1 MPVSKVRHNKK
12 QSKNQ
17 PSSLGL
23 REKRRRDEMVDIV
36 QRMYRCGCMEGL
48 VSPGNTELSTPSSSR
63 HAPRHKKKRNR
74 EKSEEKETEKDR
86 MVKLKLKIPH
96 VGERRKENKRQS
108 QRKEEKTNDYT
119 TRRPADQT
127 RQTDSDMSVS
137 PRPNYPDSPV
147 FVSLKL
153 SVGAFGGVGVMYRA
167 RFLLAAGI
175 W

>member
-1 MPVSKVRHNKK
+1 MDMDIDMRGYRYEKRKGYQTRDGGMPVSKVRHNKK

-48 VSPGNTELSTPSSSR
+48 VSPGNTECVCETRRNAYMCMYPYGLYDFRLSTPSSSR
-63 HAPRHKKKRNR
+63 HAPRHPKKRNR

-96 VGERRKENKRQS
+96 VC
-108 QRKEEKTNDYT
+108 
-119 TRRPADQT
+119 
-127 RQTDSDMSVS
+127 
-137 PRPNYPDSPV
+137 
-147 FVSLKL
+147 
-153 SVGAFGGVGVMYRA
+153 MYRVLTCL
-167 RFLLAAGI
+167 RSRT
-175 W
+175 